1 MSRVRF
7 QGFTAGAA
15 LFRAASATVPGV
27 VYDAAIDLETR
38 AVACTCPHGVHRMNG
53 KGVLASEHSRLCWHV
68 RRAARNLRR
77 RMRQGGKK

>member
-7 QGFTAGAA
+7 QGFEAGAA
-15 LFRAASATVPGV
+15 LFRAGSARLPGV
-27 VYDAAIDLETR
+27 SYGLAIDLETR

-53 KGVLASEHSRLCWHV
+53 KGVLADETSRLCWHA

-77 RMRQGGKK
+77 RLRQGGK